1 MFIVQECARLLIRVR
16 ENLKL
21 SFIEILVPAHSDV
34 IVLGAQEVAG
44 YNSKDKTY
52 RTASLALH
60 YGATLKNIPGK
71 KFDNKKIS
79 IFQYLL

>member
-1 MFIVQECARLLIRVR
+1 MRECARLLIRVR

-60 YGATLKNIPGK
+60 YGATLKNKTDLARNLVIK
-71 KFDNKKIS
+71 KS
-79 IFQYLL
+79 LIFQYLL